1 MKLGLIGLAGS
12 GKDTAAVIMQ
22 RILNEQTGEHY
33 TIERYAGLLK
43 TCAHKVFGD
52 SFDDRDVKEVKIPV
66 TKELHDRMIAVTAYC
81 QRELGI
87 HDDDD
92 IDRWHKLCNQ
102 HFSGLSEV
110 SPRLFQQLLGTEVG
124 RAIDPNIWVKYLHS
138 KDYNMIITDCRFQ
151 NELVDKNI
159 LIVRHCVPAVGH
171 ASEAFAANLQTNR
184 AARQG
189 VVDYVIH
196 NTGTIEELE
205 TRLRF
210 ALTTL

>member
-1 MKLGLIGLAGS
+1 MKFCLIGLAGS

-22 RILNEQTGEHY
+22 RILQEQTGKY
-33 TIERYAGLLK
+33 YSIERYADLLK
-43 TCAHKVFGD
+43 TCARIVFGD
-52 SFDDRDVKEVKIPV
+52 NFDDRDVKEVKIPV
-66 TKELHDRMIAVTAYC
+66 TKELHDLIISVTSYC
-81 QRELGI
+81 QRALGLR
-87 HDDDD
+87 DND
-92 IDRWHKLCNQ
+92 IDRWHSLCNK
-102 HFSGLSEV
+102 HLGRLTEV

-124 RAIDPNIWVKYLHS
+124 RAVDSNIWVDYLHS
-138 KDYNMIITDCRFQ
+138 KDYNMIITDCRFK

-159 LIVRHCVPAVGH
+159 LIVRHYVPAELH

>member
-1 MKLGLIGLAGS
+1 MKVGLIGLAGA

-22 RILNEQTGEHY
+22 CILKEQTGEHY

-43 TCAHKVFGD
+43 TCARKVFGD

-66 TKELHDRMIAVTAYC
+66 TKELHDLMIAVTSYC
-81 QRELGI
+81 QRALGLR
-87 HDDDD
+87 DND
-92 IDRWHKLCNQ
+92 IDRWQSLCNK
-102 HFSGLSEV
+102 HLGSLSEV
-110 SPRLFQQLLGTEVG
+110 SPRLFQQLLGTDVG
-124 RAIDPNIWVKYLHS
+124 RAVDSNIWVDYLHS
-138 KDYNMIITDCRFQ
+138 KDYNMIITDCRFP

-159 LIVRHCVPAVGH
+159 LIVRHYVPAELH

-189 VVDYVIH
+189 VLDYVIH

>member
-1 MKLGLIGLAGS
+1 MKLGLIGLAGA

-22 RILNEQTGEHY
+22 RILKEQTGEHY

-43 TCAHKVFGD
+43 TCARRVFGD
-52 SFDDRDVKEVKIPV
+52 NFDNRDVKEVMIPV
-66 TKELHDRMIAVTAYC
+66 TKELHDLMIAVTSYC

-87 HDDDD
+87 RDAD
-92 IDRWHKLCNQ
+92 IARWHSLCNK
-102 HFSGLSEV
+102 HLGSLSEV

-124 RAIDPNIWVKYLHS
+124 RAINTDVWVNYLHS
-138 KDYNMIITDCRFQ
+138 QDYDMIITDCRFP

-159 LIVRHCVPAVGH
+159 LIIRHDVPENIH
-171 ASEAFAANLQTNR
+171 SSEEFAAKLQTDHT
-184 AARQG
+184 ARLG

>member
-1 MKLGLIGLAGS
+1 MKLGLIGLAGA

-22 RILNEQTGEHY
+22 RILKEQTGEHY

-66 TKELHDRMIAVTAYC
+66 TKELHDRMLAVASYC
-81 QRELGI
+81 CLRLGLFG
-87 HDDDD
+87 DD
-92 IDRWHKLCNQ
+92 IDLWHSLCNT
-102 HFSGLSEV
+102 HLGGLAEI

-124 RAIDPNIWVKYLHS
+124 RAVDSNIWVDYLHS
-138 KDYNMIITDCRFQ
+138 KDCNMIITDCRFK

-159 LIVRHCVPAVGH
+159 LIVRHYVPAELH

>member
-22 RILNEQTGEHY
+22 RILKEQTGEHY
-33 TIERYAGLLK
+33 TIDRYADLLK
-43 TCAHKVFGD
+43 TCARIVFGD
-52 SFDDRDVKEVKIPV
+52 NFDNRDVKEVKIPV
-66 TKELHDRMIAVTAYC
+66 TKELHDIMIAVTSDC
-81 QRELGI
+81 CLHLGLSG
-87 HDDDD
+87 DD
-92 IDRWHKLCNQ
+92 IDLWHSLCNK
-102 HFSGLSEV
+102 HLGDLVEI

-124 RAIDPNIWVKYLHS
+124 RAVDSNIWVDYLHS
-138 KDYNMIITDCRFQ
+138 QDRNMIITDCRFQ

-159 LIVRHCVPAVGH
+159 LIVRHCVPAEGH
-171 ASEAFAANLQTNR
+171 SSEAFAANLQTNR

>member
-1 MKLGLIGLAGS
+1 MKIGLIGLAGA

-22 RILNEQTGEHY
+22 RILHEQTGKY
-33 TIERYAGLLK
+33 YNIERYADLLK
-43 TCAHKVFGD
+43 TCARRVFGD
-52 SFDDRDVKEVKIPV
+52 NFDNRDVKEVMIPV
-66 TKELHDRMIAVTAYC
+66 TKELHDLMIAVTSYC

-87 HDDDD
+87 YDDDD

-102 HFSGLSEV
+102 HFGGLSEV

-124 RAIDPNIWVKYLHS
+124 RAIDPNIWVNYLHLR
-138 KDYNMIITDCRFQ
+138 DYSMIITDCRFP

-159 LIVRHCVPAVGH
+159 LIIRHDVPENIH
-171 ASEAFAANLQTNR
+171 SSEEFAAHLQADHT
-184 AARQG
+184 ARLG

>member
-1 MKLGLIGLAGS
+1 MKLGLIGLAGA

-22 RILNEQTGEHY
+22 RILKEQTGEHY

-43 TCAHKVFGD
+43 TCARKVFGD
-52 SFDDRDVKEVKIPV
+52 SFDNRDVKEVMIPV
-66 TKELHDRMIAVTAYC
+66 TKELHDKIIAVTSYC
-81 QRELGI
+81 CLRLGLFG
-87 HDDDD
+87 DD
-92 IDRWHKLCNQ
+92 INLWHSLCTK
-102 HFSGLSEV
+102 HLGGLAEI

-124 RAIDPNIWVKYLHS
+124 RAVDSNIWVDYLHS
-138 KDYNMIITDCRFQ
+138 QDYNMIITDCRFP

-159 LIVRHCVPAVGH
+159 LIIRHDVPENIH
-171 ASEAFAANLQTNR
+171 SSEEFAAQLQADHT
-184 AARQG
+184 ARLG